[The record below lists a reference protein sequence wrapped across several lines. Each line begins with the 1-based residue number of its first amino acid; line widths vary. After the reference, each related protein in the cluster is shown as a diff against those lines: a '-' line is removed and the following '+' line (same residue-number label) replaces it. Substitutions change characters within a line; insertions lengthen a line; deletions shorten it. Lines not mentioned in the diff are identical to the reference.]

1 MNKSYEAAKEL
12 LFQFSEIIQENR
24 ALRKLLEWANECGF
38 TFDQIWDDSFL
49 DEGKFIKD
57 TKDMNYI
64 DTMIYYAKRW
74 IEQNEQD

>member
-24 ALRKLLEWANECGF
+24 ALRKLLEWADECGF

-49 DEGKFIKD
+49 DEDKFVED
-57 TKDMNYI
+57 TKDMDYI
-64 DTMIYYAKRW
+64 DTMIYYAERW
-74 IEQNEQD
+74 IEENERD

>member
-12 LFQFSEIIQENR
+12 LFQFSEITQENR
-24 ALRKLLEWANECGF
+24 ALRKLLEWADECGF

-49 DEGKFIKD
+49 DEDKFIKD

>member
-24 ALRKLLEWANECGF
+24 ALRKLLEWADECGF
-38 TFDQIWDDSFL
+38 TFDQIWDDSLL
-49 DEGKFIKD
+49 DEDKFIKD

>member
-24 ALRKLLEWANECGF
+24 ALRKLLEWADECGF
-38 TFDQIWDDSFL
+38 IFDQIWDDSFL
-49 DEGKFIKD
+49 DEDKFIKD

>member
-12 LFQFSEIIQENR
+12 LFQFSGIIQENR
-24 ALRKLLEWANECGF
+24 ALRKLLEWADECGF

-49 DEGKFIKD
+49 DEDKFIKD